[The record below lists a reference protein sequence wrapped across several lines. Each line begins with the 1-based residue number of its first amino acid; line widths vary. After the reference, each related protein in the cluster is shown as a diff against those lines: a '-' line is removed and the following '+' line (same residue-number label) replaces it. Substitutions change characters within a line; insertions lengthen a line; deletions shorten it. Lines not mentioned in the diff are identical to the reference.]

1 MLKINNDVSRNIIY
15 ANFLIAVFNLLPI
28 FPLDGGRILKS
39 ILILKVNRKTGILYT
54 NIISNIMVFFIT
66 FIFSILIY
74 YWKNWSIIFILMY
87 LWYITLKQN
96 KVCKMKL
103 KIYDSLEKIQ
113 KICTIKWKYGII
125 NISDETEG

>member
-39 ILILKVNRKTGILYT
+39 ILILKVNRKKGILYI

-103 KIYDSLEKIQ
+103 KLYDSLEKI
-113 KICTIKWKYGII
+113 
-125 NISDETEG
+125 

>member
-39 ILILKVNRKTGILYT
+39 ILILKVKRKTGILYT

-74 YWKNWSIIFILMY
+74 YWENWSVICILMY

-96 KVCKMKL
+96 KICKMKL
-103 KIYDSLEKIQ
+103 KLYESLEKI
-113 KICTIKWKYGII
+113 CENLY
-125 NISDETEG
+125 

>member
-39 ILILKVNRKTGILYT
+39 ILILKVKRKKGILYT

-103 KIYDSLEKIQ
+103 KLYDSLEKI
-113 KICTIKWKYGII
+113 
-125 NISDETEG
+125 

>member
-39 ILILKVNRKTGILYT
+39 ILILNVNRKTGILYT

-103 KIYDSLEKIQ
+103 KLYDSLEKI
-113 KICTIKWKYGII
+113 
-125 NISDETEG
+125 